1 MNKKRTYLMLLTLS
15 LLAGCQ
21 STPTDQEQLH
31 ADVTNMEK
39 VKNYDGLISHYKY
52 QLEQGSEDPVVKQRL
67 AWAYFHK
74 GDIESADF
82 YVQHQIGR
90 AHV

>member
-21 STPTDQEQLH
+21 STPTEQEQLH

-39 VKNYDGLISHYKY
+39 VKTTTAL
-52 QLEQGSEDPVVKQRL
+52 
-67 AWAYFHK
+67 
-74 GDIESADF
+74 SAL
-82 YVQHQIGR
+82 
-90 AHV
+90 